1 MSADIKKGKILEILN
16 EYEKKVKTSPL
27 LTDKQKEKLLK
38 KWQVVKR
45 KYEEA
50 TFVKKFDK
58 GLNEVYNGV
67 INYWEKK
74 LLPILET
81 DDPEKIEEIL
91 LEVMGEKAKTNLEK
105 MLRKNPS
112 SVVYKV
118 AMSFLTYLEGA
129 LYDFS
134 NSKRELDKLYT
145 WTTIFGITFFLGM
158 PASGLFDKITFITAM
173 IFVLPFFAGR
183 GALRRRSKAGWFL
196 LSLMIPMGLFSGAMS
211 LRNVIYTPVIQE
223 VLSYQNLFSKIL
235 VLSMVVAGV
244 LLFFVSIYY
253 GYLLWKYRDAFV

>member
-1 MSADIKKGKILEILN
+1 MSSDIKKARLLEILR
-16 EYEKKVKTSPL
+16 EYEKKVNASPL
-27 LTDKQKEKLLK
+27 LTEKQKEKLLK
-38 KWQVVKR
+38 KWQVVKK

-67 INYWEKK
+67 VNYWEKK

-91 LEVMGEKAKTNLEK
+91 LEVMGEKAKANLEK

-134 NSKRELDKLYT
+134 NTKRELDKLYT
-145 WTTIFGITFFLGM
+145 WTTLFGILFFLGL

-173 IFVLPFFAGR
+173 IFVLPYFAGR
-183 GALRRRSKAGWFL
+183 GALRRRSKSGWFL
-196 LSLMIPMGLFSGAMS
+196 LSLMVPMALFAGAMA
-211 LRNVIYTPVIQE
+211 LRNVMYTPVIKE
-223 VLSYQNLFSKIL
+223 VLSYHNIFSKIM
-235 VLSMVVAGV
+235 VLSMVVSGV